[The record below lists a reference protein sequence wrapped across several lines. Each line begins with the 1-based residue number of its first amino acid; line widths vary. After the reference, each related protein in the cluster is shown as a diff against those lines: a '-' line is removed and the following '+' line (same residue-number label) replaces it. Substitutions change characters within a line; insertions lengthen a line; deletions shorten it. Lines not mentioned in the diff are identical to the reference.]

1 MIDVNDRIAGKKILI
16 TGASSGLGEQIAF
29 KIAEQDGIPIL
40 IARSEAKL
48 RRLSEELGEKHGI
61 IIPFYPADLTEI
73 EQLDGLFEDIMVQ
86 HQQIHGLVNNAGIG
100 VFDYLADARW
110 EDIENM
116 LQLNVTALIKTVHK
130 ILPHFLHNNTGH
142 IVNIASQAGK
152 LATPKSSVYSA
163 SKHAVVGFSNAL
175 RLEVE
180 GKGIWITTV
189 NPGPISTRF
198 FDHADPSGHY
208 RKSVERYM
216 LNPERVADQIVSN
229 LFKKKREINL
239 PRWMEFGSRLYHISP
254 GWMEKLL
261 KKQFNKK

>member
-1 MIDVNDRIAGKKILI
+1 MNDRIAGKKILI
-16 TGASSGLGEQIAF
+16 TGASSGLGEEIAR
-29 KIAEQDGIPIL
+29 KIAEQGGIPIL

-48 RRLSEELGEKHGI
+48 KRLAEELKGIHGKD
-61 IIPFYPADLTEI
+61 IPFYPADLTEI
-73 EQLDGLFEDIMVQ
+73 GRLDELFEEIGLQ
-86 HQQIHGLVNNAGIG
+86 HQQIHGLVNNAGFG
-100 VFDYLADARW
+100 VFDYLQDARW

-116 LQLNVTALIKTVHK
+116 LQLNVTALIKVVYHM
-130 ILPHFLHNNTGH
+130 LPHFLRNNSGH

-180 GKGIWITTV
+180 GQGIFVTTV
-189 NPGPISTRF
+189 NPGPIATRF
-198 FDHADPSGHY
+198 FDHADPSGNY

-216 LNPERVADQIVSN
+216 LKADTVAEQIVSS
-229 LFKKKREINL
+229 LFRKKREINL
-239 PRWMEFGSRLYHISP
+239 PRWMEIGSKLYQISP
-254 GWMEKLL
+254 VWMEKLL